1 MSQLR
6 DRETS
11 HLNSSDTGQLVNEH
25 ASLFDPLALRGITL
39 RNRIVVSPMCQY
51 SCDRQDGVATDWHF
65 VHLGSRAVGGAAL
78 VFTEA
83 TAVEARGRI
92 SPQDLGLWND
102 EQIEPLARIT
112 RFIKEQGAVAGIQ
125 LAHAG
130 RKASVRQPWHG
141 GGPVPEDEGGW
152 PVVGPSP
159 LPFAEHYPVPH
170 ELSVDEIGDVVS
182 AFARAAERSLAAG
195 FEVIELHAAHGYLY
209 HQFLSPASNTRT
221 DRYGGSFEN
230 RIRIVVETVRAV
242 RRVWPEH
249 LPLVVRISA
258 TDWLEDAVRIPS
270 WTLEQSIA
278 LARVLREEGVDVID
292 CSSGGNVPHV
302 HVPAGPGYQ
311 TSFAERIRRDASIR
325 TMAVGMITTPE
336 QADSI
341 LRSAQADLVALAREE
356 LRDPY
361 WPLRAARVL
370 GHDVAWPD
378 QYERA
383 RKYLG

>member
-1 MSQLR
+1 MSQLQ
-6 DRETS
+6 DREIS
-11 HLNSSDTGQLVNEH
+11 HLTPSDARQLVNEH

-51 SCDRQDGVATDWHF
+51 SCDRQDGMATDWHF
-65 VHLGSRAVGGAAL
+65 VHLASRAVGGAAL

-112 RFIKEQGAVAGIQ
+112 RFIKEHGAVAGIQ

-130 RKASVRQPWHG
+130 RKASVRQPWRG
-141 GGPVPEDEGGW
+141 GGPAPVEEGGW
-152 PVVGPSP
+152 SVVGPSP

-242 RRVWPEH
+242 RRVWPEN

-258 TDWLEDAVRIPS
+258 TDWLEDAAGTPS
-270 WTLEQSIA
+270 WTLEQSVA

-292 CSSGGNVPHV
+292 CSSGGNVPRV
-302 HVPAGPGYQ
+302 HVPVGPGYQ
-311 TSFAERIRRDASIR
+311 TGFAERVRREAGVR

-341 LRSAQADLVALAREE
+341 LRSGQADLVALAREE

-383 RKYLG
+383 RTYLG